1 MKQFKIIAFIL
12 TSFSIVAQD
21 YVPMAVDSATWV
33 LASTDENPIFNN
45 VKVLRIEG
53 DTVVNSS
60 TYSKIYKY
68 TVDDSKLISQSRLL
82 IGLIRDDI
90 DERKVYGG
98 IFEEQEQELS
108 IFLNEEGRC
117 DWGNVNSFNEHLLY
131 DFSLQEG
138 DSIDICMLTK
148 PTVIINKES
157 INRFGYNRT
166 SFELED
172 DEYIIMSEGIGTCLG
187 IFKGQTCFYTGGG
200 FTYGLANYCIGS
212 FENCGLLT
220 ATEDQNRMPNDV
232 TISPNPVIDRLM
244 ISSSKQVSKVIL
256 YDLNGRFLKEIENTD
271 EINMSKFESG
281 TYILR
286 LEDDLGNQHSIKVVK
301 L

>member
-1 MKQFKIIAFIL
+1 MKQFKLIAFIL

-45 VKVLRIEG
+45 IKVLRIEG
-53 DTVVNSS
+53 DTVVNSN
-60 TYSKIYKY
+60 TYFKIYKY
-68 TVDDSKLISQSRLL
+68 TVDNSKLISQSRLL
-82 IGLIRDDI
+82 IGLIRDNI

-98 IFEEQEQELS
+98 IFAEQEQELS

-117 DWGNVNSFNEHLLY
+117 DWDNANSFNEHLLY

-148 PTVIINKES
+148 PTTIINKES

-220 ATEDQNRMPNDV
+220 SIKDQNRLPNDV
-232 TISPNPVIDRLM
+232 TISPNPVIERLM
-244 ISSSKQVSKVIL
+244 ISSSKKLSRVIL
-256 YDLNGRFLKEIENTD
+256 YDLHGRFLKEIENTD
-271 EINMSKFESG
+271 EINMSEFEPG
-281 TYILR
+281 IYILR
-286 LEDDLGNQHSIKVVK
+286 LEDDLGNQHSVKVFK

>member
-98 IFEEQEQELS
+98 IFEEQEQELTR
-108 IFLNEEGRC
+108 FE
-117 DWGNVNSFNEHLLY
+117 
-131 DFSLQEG
+131 
-138 DSIDICMLTK
+138 K
-148 PTVIINKES
+148 PEP
-157 INRFGYNRT
+157 
-166 SFELED
+166 L
-172 DEYIIMSEGIGTCLG
+172 
-187 IFKGQTCFYTGGG
+187 
-200 FTYGLANYCIGS
+200 
-212 FENCGLLT
+212 
-220 ATEDQNRMPNDV
+220 
-232 TISPNPVIDRLM
+232 
-244 ISSSKQVSKVIL
+244 
-256 YDLNGRFLKEIENTD
+256 
-271 EINMSKFESG
+271 
-281 TYILR
+281 
-286 LEDDLGNQHSIKVVK
+286 
-301 L
+301 